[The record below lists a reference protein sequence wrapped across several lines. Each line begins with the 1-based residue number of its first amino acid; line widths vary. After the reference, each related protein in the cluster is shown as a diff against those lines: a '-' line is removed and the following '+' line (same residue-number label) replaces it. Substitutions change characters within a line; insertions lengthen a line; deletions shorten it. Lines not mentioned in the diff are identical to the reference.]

1 MASEIYDNSFTN
13 DIEKLNISSEAE
25 VFVFPPSFAQQ
36 RLWFLDQFAPENPFY
51 NVVTALRLT
60 GSLNLTALEQT
71 FNEIVQR
78 HETLRTT
85 FAVVSGQPVQIIS
98 PAFKNN
104 LKVLD
109 LQDLPPEQ
117 RQTEAKKL
125 SAAESL
131 RPFNLSTG
139 PLMRVTILRLTE
151 TEHIL
156 LLNMHH
162 IASDDWSIGVLIREL
177 QAIYTALIN
186 QQPSPLPEL
195 SLQYADFAEW
205 QREWLQGEVLE
216 TQLAYWRQQLH
227 GISVLNLPT
236 DRPAPARQNYRGK
249 THYLE
254 LPKKLKDALL
264 ALSQREGATL
274 FMTLLAAFQTLLYR
288 YSQQE
293 DIVVGSPIANR
304 NRSEIETL
312 IGFFVNTL
320 V

>member
-1 MASEIYDNSFTN
+1 MVSEIYDNSFTN
-13 DIEKLNISSEAE
+13 YWQTLNISEEAE
-25 VFVFPPSFAQQ
+25 VCVFPASFAQQ
-36 RLWFLDQFAPENPFY
+36 RLWFLDQFAPQNPFY

-85 FAVVSGQPVQIIS
+85 FAAVSGQPVQIIS
-98 PAFKNN
+98 PAFKTN

-139 PLMRVTILRLTE
+139 PLIRITILRLTE

-177 QAIYTALIN
+177 EAIYTALIN
-186 QQPSPLPEL
+186 QRPSPLPEL

-216 TQLAYWRQQLH
+216 TQLAYWR
-227 GISVLNLPT
+227 
-236 DRPAPARQNYRGK
+236 
-249 THYLE
+249 
-254 LPKKLKDALL
+254 
-264 ALSQREGATL
+264 
-274 FMTLLAAFQTLLYR
+274 
-288 YSQQE
+288 
-293 DIVVGSPIANR
+293 
-304 NRSEIETL
+304 
-312 IGFFVNTL
+312 
-320 V
+320 